1 MQPAHLGAGLEIGE
15 RAGHAHHAVIAP
27 RRELEALRRGGEQ
40 LAALGI
46 GGGDLVQEPAELGS
60 VKLYIK
66 MAPQGAAR
74 SGKPCALAALMKG
87 TRGPGVTQSVNEP
100 TVLWGR

>member
-27 RRELEALRRGGEQ
+27 GRELEAFGRGGEQ

-46 GGGDLVQEPAELGS
+46 GAGE
-60 VKLYIK
+60 
-66 MAPQGAAR
+66 R
-74 SGKPCALAALMKG
+74 SA
-87 TRGPGVTQSVNEP
+87 
-100 TVLWGR
+100 